1 MARLLTAPIK
11 VLDKSDMTVITHR
24 VIFARLHGLLILTWC
39 KITQQ
44 LSRNYPYLLRYL
56 PIDYFRRKGN
66 ITNKKKGCSRVS
78 NSFLFLYVEEHR
90 TRFVDS
96 RESDTIKLI
105 HNAAPER
112 TKKSINLLLT
122 CDTEG
127 LLIKQ
132 SSLWYVD

>member
-11 VLDKSDMTVITHR
+11 VLDNSDMTVITHR
-24 VIFARLHGLLILTWC
+24 VIFARLYGLLKPHVVQNHPTV
-39 KITQQ
+39 ITQLP
-44 LSRNYPYLLRYL
+44 LSTSIFAYRLFPSKRKHKQSGKRLLKS
-56 PIDYFRRKGN
+56 F
-66 ITNKKKGCSRVS
+66 

-127 LLIKQ
+127 QFNKRLERG
-132 SSLWYVD
+132 